1 MAEENNTWLHE
12 DRAGDSLRVTPDDG
26 FWWWITYDDTDTVQQ
41 SVMIPDAKVRELRD
55 WLTAKLEGKIEIS
68 RRSELKKV
76 EGGQNKLTHILYSD
90 GSADCETEF
99 IPTKLEG
106 KDERTRN

>member
-1 MAEENNTWLHE
+1 MANNKTFTDASGDTLKIDVIGGYVWFMATAPDTGDQFYLQFEPDTAREMVEWL
-12 DRAGDSLRVTPDDG
+12 V
-26 FWWWITYDDTDTVQQ
+26 
-41 SVMIPDAKVRELRD
+41 KN
-55 WLTAKLEGKIEIS
+55 LEGKIEIS

-99 IPTKLEG
+99 ISTKEQNE
-106 KDERTRN
+106 KSN

>member
-1 MAEENNTWLHE
+1 MANE
-12 DRAGDSLRVTPDDG
+12 DDLWQFVADTGEYARVWNHFDEM
-26 FWWWITYDDTDTVQQ
+26 WITVRRDEKQITAI
-41 SVMIPDAKVRELRD
+41 IPKERVRELRD